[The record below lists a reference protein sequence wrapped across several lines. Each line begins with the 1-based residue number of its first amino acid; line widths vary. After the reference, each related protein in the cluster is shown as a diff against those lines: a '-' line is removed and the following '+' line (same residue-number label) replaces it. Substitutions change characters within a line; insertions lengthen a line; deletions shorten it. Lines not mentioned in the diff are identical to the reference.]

1 MATHGQEQFIFGKG
15 GIKMSRKH
23 VLIDKT
29 TNVASEIMQ
38 WGDDRDF
45 PSNITIDK
53 NKKLITVGKGIEVT
67 LGDLYDP
74 VDGSFS
80 YAELPIIPPEPTEIE
95 LLQDKVKI
103 LTSEL
108 KGSQIATQEWIT
120 ANFVAK

>member
-1 MATHGQEQFIFGKG
+1 
-15 GIKMSRKH
+15 MSRKH
-23 VLIDKT
+23 VLIDKI

-53 NKKLITVGKGIEVT
+53 NKKLITVDKGIEVT
-67 LGDLYDP
+67 LGDLYNS

-80 YAELPIIPPEPTEIE
+80 YAELPVIPYQPTEIE
-95 LLQDKVKI
+95 LLQDKI
-103 LTSEL
+103 DTLTSEL
-108 KGSQIATQEWIT
+108 KEAKGAMNSSNTATQAWIK

>member
-1 MATHGQEQFIFGKG
+1 
-15 GIKMSRKH
+15 MSRKH
-23 VLIDKT
+23 VLIDKI

-53 NKKLITVGKGIEVT
+53 NKKLITFDKGIEVT
-67 LGDLYDP
+67 LGDLYNP

-80 YAELPIIPPEPTEIE
+80 YAELPIIPHKPTEIE
-95 LLQDKVKI
+95 LLQDEVKI

-108 KGSQIATQEWIT
+108 EKVKSAING
-120 ANFVAK
+120 FKMGKMD